1 VGGNYIGGIE
11 EFGKGGEFT
20 AESGKFSRIGEEV
33 IYRY

>member
-1 VGGNYIGGIE
+1 VGGNHIGGIE
-11 EFGKGGEFT
+11 GFGKGGELT